1 MRIINNIVIKGANN
15 NLQYFDFTKLTSSLQ
30 KNALVLYVAPL
41 SLLCKIV
48 LGSLKEIIPLGYLAV
63 IFPNEDFREI
73 LNTYLNTVAFDL
85 DLIVHSELNS
95 DSIVNGTLR
104 EYLMSFE
111 DGMLYDALMSC
122 EITKEEFYDLS
133 IETKPTNPEE

>member
-1 MRIINNIVIKGANN
+1 MKIINNIVIQGANN
-15 NLQYFDFTKLTSSLQ
+15 NLQYFDFTKLTDGLE
-30 KNALVLYVAPL
+30 KNALVLYVAPF

-48 LGSLKEIIPLGYLAV
+48 VGSLREIVPLGYIAV
-63 IFPNEDFREI
+63 FFPNEDFKEV

-85 DLIVHSELNS
+85 DLIIHSELNS
-95 DSIVNGTLR
+95 NSIINGTLR
-104 EYLMSFE
+104 EYLISLE
-111 DGMLYDALMSC
+111 DGRLYDALMSC